1 MSRLYKILAL
11 LLFSSAI
18 PMYGRGLRGPGLRG
32 LEEKTE
38 NLYKVGVM
46 QRAYK
51 PPEPY
56 NWRGADTHALVTT
69 IWYPADPASVEQ
81 PQWIGPPENAFA
93 SLGKSAPDAKLAP
106 SPARFPLIVISH
118 GTGGSAAMMAWL
130 GTVLAAHGYIAA
142 AVNHPGNNATEKYQP
157 QGFILWWERAH
168 DLSVLI
174 DSVLADPTLGAR
186 VDKARIGAA
195 GFSLG
200 GYTMI
205 EIAGGITQVSLYKD
219 FCSSPQADGS
229 CIPPPEFPDLARWA
243 DEIPKIDDQAA
254 ASMRHES
261 DSYRDPRVRAVFAI
275 APALGPTFQPES
287 LRKIST
293 PVEIVAG
300 TADKNVPI
308 ASSAQFFAREIP
320 HAKLTLL
327 HGVGHYTFLAICGP
341 SGTKS
346 RPDLCTDGPGIDRDA
361 IHTKVAQMAVD
372 FFKATLAKGPR
383 F

>member
-1 MSRLYKILAL
+1 MSRLLKITAIL
-11 LLFSSAI
+11 LISSAI
-18 PMYGRGLRGPGLRG
+18 CGYGQGKSDKP
-32 LEEKTE
+32 
-38 NLYKVGVM
+38 YKVGVM

-69 IWYPADPASVEQ
+69 IWYPADPASIEQ
-81 PQWIGPPENAFA
+81 PQWIGPPENAFV
-93 SLGKSAPDAKLAP
+93 SLGNSAPDAKLAP

-130 GTVLAAHGYIAA
+130 GTALAAHGFIAA
-142 AVNHPGNNATEKYQP
+142 AVNHPGNNATEPYKP

-186 VDKARIGAA
+186 VDQSRIGGA

-229 CIPPPEFPDLARWA
+229 CVPPPEFPDLARWA
-243 DEIPKIDDQAA
+243 DEVPKSDAQAA
-254 ASMRHES
+254 ESMRHES

-275 APALGPTFQPES
+275 APALGPAFQPQS
-287 LRKIST
+287 LRKISI

-308 ASSAQFFAREIP
+308 GSSAQFFAREIP
-320 HAKLTLL
+320 HARLTLL
-327 HGVGHYTFLAICGP
+327 PQVGHYTFLATCGP
-341 SGTKS
+341 SGKNS
-346 RPDLCTDGPGIDRDA
+346 RPDLCGDGAGIDRDS
-361 IHTKVAQMAVD
+361 IHAKVAQMAVD
-372 FFKATLAKGPR
+372 FFKAKLKITSGQATR
-383 F
+383 FDF